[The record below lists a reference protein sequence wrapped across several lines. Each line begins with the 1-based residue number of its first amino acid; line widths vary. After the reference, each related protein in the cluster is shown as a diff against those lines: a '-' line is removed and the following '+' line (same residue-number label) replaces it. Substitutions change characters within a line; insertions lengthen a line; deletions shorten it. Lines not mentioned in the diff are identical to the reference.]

1 MRHTKGI
8 WKIGKIKHSKKEH
21 KGGYINIDCGG
32 WQQAVRVSFT
42 PVSLHNGMA
51 NAKLITAAPELL
63 DALLSIV
70 NTYEKSQII
79 STKQILAANKAIDK
93 STI

>member
-42 PVSLHNGMA
+42 PVSLHDGMA

-63 DALLSIV
+63 EALLSIV
-70 NTYEKSQII
+70 NTIEKSE
-79 STKQILAANKAIDK
+79 TVRVKQMLIATNAIDK
-93 STI
+93 ATI

>member
-93 STI
+93 ATI